1 MASSR
6 LTVLAWHNVSP
17 TPFFPGTAEI
27 FADQLRAVR
36 RVANVVPL
44 GAALDDLFSGRPLPA
59 RAVAITFDDGYR
71 DNVEVAMPILR
82 GFGMP
87 ATFFLVPGFLDRTAR
102 CWWETI
108 AWAMGRSE
116 RREVEWRG
124 RVLPAGPTHG

>member
-44 GAALDDLFSGRPLPA
+44 GAALDDLFFDRPLPA
-59 RAVAITFDDGYR
+59 RAGPPPQGNR
-71 DNVEVAMPILR
+71 
-82 GFGMP
+82 
-87 ATFFLVPGFLDRTAR
+87 
-102 CWWETI
+102 
-108 AWAMGRSE
+108 RS
-116 RREVEWRG
+116 RRERTGE
-124 RVLPAGPTHG
+124 